1 MDAIYIHRRDS
12 GTGGRDTP
20 DLQKLTLGS
29 LFDGYDFF
37 SLKS

>member
-20 DLQKLTLGS
+20 DLQKPTFS
-29 LFDGYDFF
+29 ILFDGYDF
-37 SLKS
+37 LR